1 MSSSDSPDV
10 TGPLGPVATLEI
22 CEIRWTRGEGWVRSS
37 ERGGQAGRGTSSFPR
52 AKNLPAPP
60 RPHPGDLE
68 IRPRNNT
75 PAAAAPWGGGG
86 AGSRTRRSLPA
97 RRAIS
102 PRAGVVRRDAR
113 VAGGGARDRPRV
125 DGEAP
130 RAVVS
135 KMPAYFPSRSRGTVA
150 KWHSVG
156 GARARWRS
164 RRRAGGRTHREVTL
178 AGANRGAR
186 GESLRI
192 EPGEGW
198 EAGRLDRGRRRGGG
212 NPPPGCPM
220 LGASEEKRVPT
231 VLDRATATART
242 RPSRSRPG
250 RKSIER
256 VWTPIARRARRAAAD
271 RARVL
276 PPRFAPRQSSDDVA
290 EASIHRGW
298 DDAGAHL
305 LRDDIGALR
314 RLVGGDT
321 EGGERAREGRSRG
334 HGFGRLRVLRR
345 VREASMQ
352 TPSAAHAGISA
363 LLAARGRSAS
373 QVDS

>member
-22 CEIRWTRGEGWVRSS
+22 CEIRWTRGEGWSDRASGEGRRGEAHLLFREQKTFRRLPDRIREISRSAR
-37 ERGGQAGRGTSSFPR
+37 ERKP
-52 AKNLPAPP
+52 PP
-60 RPHPGDLE
+60 RLLL
-68 IRPRNNT
+68 
-75 PAAAAPWGGGG
+75 GGGG
-86 AGSRTRRSLPA
+86 RGLADAAEPPGEACDLATGWCGTPRRSRRGRRRARSAA
-97 RRAIS
+97 RR
-102 PRAGVVRRDAR
+102 R
-113 VAGGGARDRPRV
+113 GGAARRRLKN
-125 DGEAP
+125 A
-130 RAVVS
+130 RIFS
-135 KMPAYFPSRSRGTVA
+135 SRSRGTVA

-250 RKSIER
+250 RESIER
-256 VWTPIARRARRAAAD
+256 VWTPIDA
-271 RARVL
+271 
-276 PPRFAPRQSSDDVA
+276 PSAPR
-290 EASIHRGW
+290 R
-298 DDAGAHL
+298 
-305 LRDDIGALR
+305 
-314 RLVGGDT
+314 
-321 EGGERAREGRSRG
+321 GRSRARPPASFRAATI
-334 HGFGRLRVLRR
+334 FG
-345 VREASMQ
+345 
-352 TPSAAHAGISA
+352 
-363 LLAARGRSAS
+363 
-373 QVDS
+373 

>member
-1 MSSSDSPDV
+1 M
-10 TGPLGPVATLEI
+10 GQI
-22 CEIRWTRGEGWVRSS
+22 
-37 ERGGQAGRGTSSFPR
+37 ERAGRAGGARHIFFSASKKPSGASQTASGRSR
-52 AKNLPAPP
+52 DPP
-60 RPHPGDLE
+60 EKENHLRGFSL
-68 IRPRNNT
+68 
-75 PAAAAPWGGGG
+75 GGGG

-135 KMPAYFPSRSRGTVA
+135 KMPAYFRLGAVGRSPSGTA
-150 KWHSVG
+150 WG

-250 RKSIER
+250 RESIER
-256 VWTPIARRARRAAAD
+256 VWTPIDA
-271 RARVL
+271 
-276 PPRFAPRQSSDDVA
+276 PSAPR
-290 EASIHRGW
+290 R
-298 DDAGAHL
+298 
-305 LRDDIGALR
+305 
-314 RLVGGDT
+314 
-321 EGGERAREGRSRG
+321 GRSRA
-334 HGFGRLRVLRR
+334 RPP
-345 VREASMQ
+345 ASFR
-352 TPSAAHAGISA
+352 AATIF
-363 LLAARGRSAS
+363 
-373 QVDS
+373 V

>member
-68 IRPRNNT
+68 IRPRKKT
-75 PAAAAPWGGGG
+75 TSAASPWGGGRG
-86 AGSRTRRSLPA
+86 LADAAEPPGEACDLATGWCGTPRCSRRGRRRARSAA
-97 RRAIS
+97 RR
-102 PRAGVVRRDAR
+102 R
-113 VAGGGARDRPRV
+113 GGAARRRLKN
-125 DGEAP
+125 A
-130 RAVVS
+130 RIFS
-135 KMPAYFPSRSRGTVA
+135 SRSRGTVA
-150 KWHSVG
+150 KWHRVG

-250 RKSIER
+250 RESIER
-256 VWTPIARRARRAAAD
+256 VWTPIDA
-271 RARVL
+271 
-276 PPRFAPRQSSDDVA
+276 PSAPR
-290 EASIHRGW
+290 R
-298 DDAGAHL
+298 
-305 LRDDIGALR
+305 
-314 RLVGGDT
+314 
-321 EGGERAREGRSRG
+321 GRSRA
-334 HGFGRLRVLRR
+334 RPP
-345 VREASMQ
+345 ASFR
-352 TPSAAHAGISA
+352 AATIF
-363 LLAARGRSAS
+363 R
-373 QVDS
+373 

>member
-1 MSSSDSPDV
+1 M
-10 TGPLGPVATLEI
+10 GQI
-22 CEIRWTRGEGWVRSS
+22 
-37 ERGGQAGRGTSSFPR
+37 ERAGRAGGARHIFFSASKKPSGASQTASGRSRDPPEK
-52 AKNLPAPP
+52 KNHL
-60 RPHPGDLE
+60 RGFSL
-68 IRPRNNT
+68 
-75 PAAAAPWGGGG
+75 GGGG

-135 KMPAYFPSRSRGTVA
+135 KMPAYFRLGAVGRSPSGTA
-150 KWHSVG
+150 WG

-298 DDAGAHL
+298 DDAGRTFFATTLRFAVL
-305 LRDDIGALR
+305 LAATPRVVNAPA
-314 RLVGGDT
+314 
-321 EGGERAREGRSRG
+321 RASRG

>member
-1 MSSSDSPDV
+1 M
-10 TGPLGPVATLEI
+10 GQI
-22 CEIRWTRGEGWVRSS
+22 
-37 ERGGQAGRGTSSFPR
+37 ERAGRAGGARHIFFSASKKPSGASQTASGRSR
-52 AKNLPAPP
+52 DPP
-60 RPHPGDLE
+60 EKENHLRGFSLG
-68 IRPRNNT
+68 
-75 PAAAAPWGGGG
+75 GGGG

>member
-1 MSSSDSPDV
+1 MIMSSSDSPDV

-68 IRPRNNT
+68 IRPRKKT
-75 PAAAAPWGGGG
+75 TSAASPWGGGARARGRGG
-86 AGSRTRRSLPA
+86 ASRRGVRSRHGLVWYA
-97 RRAIS
+97 EMLASRAAARAIGRASTGRRRAPSAQKCPHIFVS
-102 PRAGVVRRDAR
+102 EPWDGRQ
-113 VAGGGARDRPRV
+113 VAQR
-125 DGEAP
+125 
-130 RAVVS
+130 
-135 KMPAYFPSRSRGTVA
+135 
-150 KWHSVG
+150 G

-250 RKSIER
+250 RESIER
-256 VWTPIARRARRAAAD
+256 VWTPIDA
-271 RARVL
+271 
-276 PPRFAPRQSSDDVA
+276 PSAPR
-290 EASIHRGW
+290 R
-298 DDAGAHL
+298 
-305 LRDDIGALR
+305 
-314 RLVGGDT
+314 
-321 EGGERAREGRSRG
+321 GRSRA
-334 HGFGRLRVLRR
+334 RPP
-345 VREASMQ
+345 ASFR
-352 TPSAAHAGISA
+352 AATIF
-363 LLAARGRSAS
+363 R
-373 QVDS
+373 